1 MNMNNINLVTDET
14 NTVSELLKKKNII
27 QNTDIDTHIDKMEQG
42 IIFDY
47 DDTGS
52 DENNYQSEDEN
63 LITLSSG
70 RLTMVALPEAPFAG

>member
-1 MNMNNINLVTDET
+1 MNNINLVTDET

-47 DDTGS
+47 DDTGWMKIIIS
-52 DENNYQSEDEN
+52 
-63 LITLSSG
+63 LKMKT
-70 RLTMVALPEAPFAG
+70 